1 MTKTQKQQRKTV
13 KELNLLIFVNIK
25 GNENTDRNESYTHT
39 HKPEL
44 LKVKNT
50 LSEVKNSVN
59 RINHRLDIRKDH

>member
-1 MTKTQKQQRKTV
+1 MEEFMV
-13 KELNLLIFVNIK
+13 KI
-25 GNENTDRNESYTHT
+25 ESCSKSHT
-39 HKPEL
+39 HKTEL

>member
-1 MTKTQKQQRKTV
+1 MK
-13 KELNLLIFVNIK
+13 
-25 GNENTDRNESYTHT
+25 DTHT